1 MKLSIIILN
10 YNVRHFLELCL
21 KSVEAAVTD
30 IEAEIIVVDN
40 NSSDDSCQMI
50 KSLFPDV
57 LLIESKENTG
67 FSRGNNIG
75 TSHAKGEYI
84 CILNPD
90 TVVAEDTFINL
101 LRIADTYDELGI
113 IGCRLIDGNGKFLQ
127 ESKRNVPT
135 PSISFKKMF
144 GFSNSYYANH
154 LQEDE
159 IGEVYILV
167 GAFMLLKRSI
177 YNETSGF
184 DEDYFMY
191 GEDIDLSYKV
201 IKKGLKNLYIGT
213 ETIIHFKGESTP
225 KDIFYRK
232 RFYDAMKI
240 FYRKHFKKNF
250 VLDLMISIGTKA
262 LPLLESIRTSFKD
275 KGATKEEIIF
285 DNNLLPFKEIIKSF
299 ERHEGS
305 FKIRPKNSN
314 FIIGSSGPGFKGE
327 IRELS

>member
-1 MKLSIIILN
+1 MKLSIVILN

-21 KSVEAAVTD
+21 KSVEAAVTNID
-30 IEAEIIVVDN
+30 AEIIVVDN
-40 NSSDDSCQMI
+40 NSSDNSCQMI
-50 KSLFPDV
+50 KDLFPEV
-57 LLIESKENTG
+57 VLIENKENTG

-75 TSHAKGEYI
+75 TSHATGEYI

-101 LRIADTYDELGI
+101 LRIADNTKELGI
-113 IGCRLIDGNGKFLQ
+113 IGCRLIDGNGKYLP

-135 PSISFKKMF
+135 PLISFKKMF
-144 GFSNSYYANH
+144 GNSNLYYANH
-154 LQEDE
+154 INENKV
-159 IGEVYILV
+159 GEVDILV
-167 GAFMLLKRSI
+167 GAFMLMKSSLYK
-177 YNETSGF
+177 ETSGF

-201 IKKGLKNLYIGT
+201 IKKGLKNLYVGT

-240 FYRKHFKKNF
+240 FYRKHFKKNL
-250 VLDLMISIGTKA
+250 VLDVMISIGTKA
-262 LPLLESIRTSFKD
+262 FPLLEKIRTSSKD
-275 KGATKEEIIF
+275 QDITEEEIVF
-285 DNNLLPFKEIIKSF
+285 NNNTMSFKEIIKSF
-299 ERHEGS
+299 ESHQGT

-314 FIIGSSGPGFKGE
+314 FIIGSSGPGLKGE
-327 IRELS
+327 VRELS